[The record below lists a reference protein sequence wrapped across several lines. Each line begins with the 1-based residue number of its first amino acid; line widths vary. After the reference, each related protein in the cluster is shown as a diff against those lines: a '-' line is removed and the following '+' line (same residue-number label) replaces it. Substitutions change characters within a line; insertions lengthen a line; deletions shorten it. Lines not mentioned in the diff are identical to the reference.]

1 MMRLPSILLL
11 ALVASTSAP
20 RSSFAL
26 EPSTLSLGGLSSGV
40 DILEERFHALEAL
53 VNSTGDAGLE
63 RYFAEQLAPA
73 YVEAA
78 GREELLALLGRVR
91 EACRNP
97 GGIGVEQEA
106 EHVYRVTF
114 ENARGLWIVR
124 AELEADAPHR
134 VTGLDLKEGRR
145 PKRLPPFSWEGCVE
159 RLESYEA
166 EGFCG
171 AVILVRNG
179 ERVIERGYG
188 EATEGVPNTVDT
200 LFAIGSTPIDF
211 TKAAILLLEER
222 GELSTKDLLS
232 KHLDG
237 VPADKAKITLE
248 HLMTGASGLR
258 NFHGIRGVDEDLDL
272 AYIDRAEA
280 LRRIFAQELL
290 FEPGKGDEH
299 SHSAWGV
306 LAAVVEVVSGRSY
319 GEFLREE
326 LFEPAGMERTG
337 LYPHTLGFE
346 DAEVA
351 VGHGQPALGKPNS
364 PKNWGETSWLV
375 MGSGGMVSTA
385 NDLATWIEAL
395 RAGALLSPESLAKYW
410 SDGALAGSNDRGFLT
425 VYTEGPGDW
434 VVFCS
439 NSHTRS
445 RDLADGIGEGLARL
459 VLR

>member
-1 MMRLPSILLL
+1 MTLLTPFALASLTVLTFSAPATLSTRLEPARATTRADVLEDRLL
-11 ALVASTSAP
+11 ALESM
-20 RSSFAL
+20 
-26 EPSTLSLGGLSSGV
+26 
-40 DILEERFHALEAL
+40 
-53 VNSTGDAGLE
+53 VNSTGGASLE
-63 RYFAEQLAPA
+63 RYLAEHLAPA
-73 YVEAA
+73 YVESA
-78 GREELLALLGRVR
+78 GRAELLALLARVR
-91 EACRNP
+91 ETCRNP
-97 GGIGVEQEA
+97 GGIGVEQEG
-106 EHVYRVTF
+106 EHAYRITF
-114 ENARGLWIVR
+114 ESERGLWIVR
-124 AELEADAPHR
+124 VEVEATPAHRITKLSLE
-134 VTGLDLKEGRR
+134 EGER
-145 PKRLPPFSWEGCVE
+145 PESLPPFTWADCAEQ
-159 RLESYEA
+159 LEAYEDQ
-166 EGFCG
+166 GFCG
-171 AVILVRNG
+171 AVILMKDG

-188 EATEGVPNTVDT
+188 EATKDVPNTVDT

-232 KHLDG
+232 KHLEG
-237 VPADKAKITLE
+237 VPKDKAAITIE

-290 FEPGKGDEH
+290 FAPGTEDEH

-306 LAAVVEVVSGRSY
+306 LAAVVEVVSGRGY

-337 LYPHTLGFE
+337 LYPHALAFE

-351 VGHGQPALGKPNS
+351 VGVGEPALGKPNT

-395 RAGALLSPESLAKYW
+395 RAGALLAPESLEKYW
-410 SDGALAGSNDRGFLT
+410 GQGALAGSNDRGFLT
-425 VYTEGPGDW
+425 VYTEGPGDL
-434 VVFCS
+434 VVLCS